1 MPEDIWSFEIS
12 ADTPDQSGLILVRAD
27 SPNLFILNHS
37 AAFLWFLRQR
47 LPPGAD
53 LTHPYAS
60 HFGISLQQASDDVS
74 VTLRSWS
81 LLLSDEQHRNDDQ
94 QCREESLDL
103 NEPPDTTAR
112 SLAFTADFS
121 LGASSFRLT
130 VSHDAEDFV
139 EEIRPRLAHLLAPR
153 LTPRIPS
160 PSPSLSFHVSRSPY
174 DSALRVSRDNEAV
187 FIGSAPD
194 AAVARTV
201 LLQEIGRL
209 AYDPH
214 SEWLAIL
221 HAAALADPVTGNA
234 VILAASTNSGKST
247 LAAALLS
254 SGLRLLSDD
263 SAAITTTRQVLSLP
277 FALMLRSGSWPVL
290 APYFP
295 DLDATPV
302 YHRYGEPVR
311 FLQPT
316 SISTCAARPR
326 HIVFI
331 QYKPEGPEAKL
342 QPLSRLQVFWRLQQS
357 GFWVPHSRAAIA
369 DFVQWVLSVPAY
381 QLTYSHV
388 QPAVQQVHILLGP
401 RR

>member
-1 MPEDIWSFEIS
+1 MPEDVWSFEIPS
-12 ADTPDQSGLILVRAD
+12 DSPDQSGVILVRAD

-53 LTHPYAS
+53 LIPPYAS
-60 HFGISLQQASDDVS
+60 NFGISLRQASADIGA
-74 VTLRSWS
+74 TLLSWS
-81 LLLSDEQHRNDDQ
+81 HLLSDDQLRSDDQ
-94 QCREESLDL
+94 RYHEKSVDL
-103 NEPPDTTAR
+103 TEPSANTTAR
-112 SLAFTADFS
+112 SLAFTTDFS

-130 VSHDAEDFV
+130 VSHDAHDFV
-139 EEIRPRLAHLLAPR
+139 EEIRPRLAHLL
-153 LTPRIPS
+153 TPRIPS
-160 PSPSLSFHVSRSPY
+160 PSPGFCFHVSLIPC
-174 DSALRVSRDNEAV
+174 DSTLRVSRDNEAV

-194 AAVARTV
+194 AAVARTI

-214 SEWLAIL
+214 AEWLAIL
-221 HAAALADPVTGNA
+221 HAAAVAHPVTGNA

-295 DLDATPV
+295 ELETTTV

-311 FLQPT
+311 FLPPT

-331 QYKPEGPEAKL
+331 QYKPDGPEAKL
-342 QPLSRLQVFWRLQQS
+342 QPLSRLQVFCGLQQS
-357 GFWVPHSRAAIA
+357 GFWIPHTRAAIA

-388 QPAVQQVHILLGP
+388 PSAIQQVHTLLGP
-401 RR
+401 QQ

>member
-1 MPEDIWSFEIS
+1 MSEDIWSFEIS
-12 ADTPDQSGLILVRAD
+12 ADSPDQSGLILVRAD

-37 AAFLWFLRQR
+37 AAFLWCLRQR

-60 HFGISLQQASDDVS
+60 HFGISLQQASADVS
-74 VTLRSWS
+74 VTLSSWS
-81 LLLSDEQHRNDDQ
+81 VLLSDDQ
-94 QCREESLDL
+94 QYHKESVDL
-103 NEPPDTTAR
+103 NEPPANTTAR
-112 SLAFTADFS
+112 SLAFTTDFS
-121 LGASSFRLT
+121 LGGASSLRLT

-139 EEIRPRLAHLLAPR
+139 EEIRPRLSHLL

-160 PSPSLSFHVSRSPY
+160 PSPSFSFHVSRSPY
-174 DSALRVSRDNEAV
+174 DSALRVSRDNGAV
-187 FIGSAPD
+187 FIGSAPN
-194 AAVARTV
+194 AAVARTI

-214 SEWLAIL
+214 AEWLAIL
-221 HAAALADPVTGNA
+221 HAAALADPVSGNA
-234 VILAASTNSGKST
+234 VILAAPTNSGKST

-290 APYFP
+290 EPYFSE
-295 DLDATPV
+295 LDATPV
-302 YHRYGEPVR
+302 YYRYGEPVR
-311 FLQPT
+311 FLPPT
-316 SISTCAARPR
+316 SVSTCAARPR
-326 HIVFI
+326 HILFI
-331 QYKPEGPEAKL
+331 QYKPDGPEAKL
-342 QPLSRLQVFWRLQQS
+342 KPLSSLQAFSRLQQS
-357 GFWVPHSRAAIA
+357 GFWVPHTRAGIA
-369 DFVQWVLSVPAY
+369 EFVEWVLSVPAY

-388 QPAVQQVHILLGP
+388 PPAIQQVHTLLGQ